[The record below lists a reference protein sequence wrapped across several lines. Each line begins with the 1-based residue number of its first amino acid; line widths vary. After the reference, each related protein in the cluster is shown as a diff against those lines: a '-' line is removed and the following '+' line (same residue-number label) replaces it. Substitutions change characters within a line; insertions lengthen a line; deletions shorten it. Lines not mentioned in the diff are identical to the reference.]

1 MSNKVPSSRTEI
13 IKAVKELEYWIKDKN
28 TPLPTHIANIHK
40 QRLELHFAKH
50 EDHGEFINQ
59 WVRLGTR
66 QELQQIPSISDH
78 IIDCLENFVSR

>member
-1 MSNKVPSSRTEI
+1 METQISHPNIP
-13 IKAVKELEYWIKDKN
+13 KAIEELEYWRNDNN

-59 WVRLGTR
+59 WVRLGTH
-66 QELQQIPSISDH
+66 QELQQISNLGNY
-78 IIDCLENFVSR
+78 IIDCLNKFISR